1 MQVKIMYDNS
11 NEVGS
16 TSPEFWMLVIELRGT
31 PKIVDMVKEHIRE
44 LMKTNKAVER

>member
-1 MQVKIMYDNS
+1 MQVKIKYDNS

-16 TSPEFWMLVIELRGT
+16 MSPEYWMLVVELRGA

-44 LMKTNKAVER
+44 LMKNNKAVEW